1 LERNEFISKLESVK
15 GIIYKV
21 SNSYCPDIESRKD
34 LAQEIVIQLWQS
46 MDKYDPQYKFSTWV
60 YRIALNMAISFY
72 RKENTRN
79 SRTTSIDETLI
90 DIAFELESK
99 NEQESQLN
107 LLNQFIQQLDKLNK
121 ALILLYL
128 DGHNYDEIGNIL
140 GISASNVGTK
150 LNRIKKK
157 LKQQFETTTNHG
169 I

>member
-150 LNRIKKK
+150 INRIKKK
-157 LKQQFETTTNHG
+157 LKRQFETTTNHG
-169 I
+169 T

>member
-1 LERNEFISKLESVK
+1 MERNEFISKLESVK

-150 LNRIKKK
+150 INRIKKK
-157 LKQQFETTTNHG
+157 LKRQFETTTNHG
-169 I
+169 T